1 MEIEKEI
8 EKLERERQEFL
19 TQLQELDQKR
29 NDIMVKLIEI
39 QGILR
44 FLEEKKKE
52 QKSQEKK

>member
-44 FLEEKKKE
+44 FLEKKKE